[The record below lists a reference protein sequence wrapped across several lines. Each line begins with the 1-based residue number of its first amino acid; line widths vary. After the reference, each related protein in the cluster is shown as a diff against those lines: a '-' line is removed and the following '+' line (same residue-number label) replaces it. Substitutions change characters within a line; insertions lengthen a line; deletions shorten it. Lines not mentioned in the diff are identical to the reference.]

1 MARRESTVHP
11 ALQELIE
18 ISRAVGDDPD
28 LVQGGGGNTSVKATD
43 GETMFVKA
51 SGTALGDMDETRG
64 WARLD
69 LAAARHVLDDAA
81 LRKMTSA
88 RRESEVLRLLEASVV
103 EPAGARPSVESSL
116 HALLDRVVIH
126 THPIGLDALLCS
138 RRSAAAA
145 AKLLDGKV
153 PRPLH
158 VPYVDPG
165 FTLAA
170 RVQVEIA
177 KYVAEHGKRPS
188 VVLLENHGVFVA
200 APDVKRCLGLSRKVT
215 GAGERWAGLGRVNPK
230 VFPLV
235 REVAPEGASRVVDDQ
250 RDLSTELRGTL
261 LRCGVPHGVVRR
273 DDSEVAR
280 RFVRS
285 RTAFD
290 EATKGAFTPDQ
301 IVYCGTVPLVLRG
314 KSPAAREKGVTAY
327 RERRRVEPRVILVPG
342 DGVYYAAEDLGR
354 LRIVSE
360 VYRGAIVTLL
370 RARQAGGARFLSRAQ
385 ARFIEGWEVEIF
397 RAGLLEGIA
406 RPLGGRVA
414 VVTGAASGLGKGIAL
429 GLVGAGATVFAC
441 DVDRA
446 GLSEVAS
453 EQPPGRYLP
462 VHCDVTSES
471 SVAAAF
477 ATSVASA
484 GGIDFL
490 VNAAGIAPAFNL
502 VDFPVGAWQKTL
514 DINLT
519 GYFLCARE
527 AARWMLRQGAG
538 GAMVNLTSKSGLEA
552 SKANSAYNATKAGEI
567 HLMRGWAMELGPDGI
582 RVNCVAP
589 GNVFKGSKIWNDEYI
604 RICARKKGIE
614 PEEVIPFYTSQS
626 PLAKEIEPHDIA
638 NAVTYLLSD
647 ASRNVTGQ
655 TLVVDG
661 GQVMVR

>member
-1 MARRESTVHP
+1 V
-11 ALQELIE
+11 ALRELIE

-28 LVQGGGGNTSVKATD
+28 LVQGGGGNTSVKTAD
-43 GETMFVKA
+43 GKTMFVKA
-51 SGTALGDMDETRG
+51 SGTALGAMDETCG
-64 WARLD
+64 WAQLD
-69 LAAARHVLDDAA
+69 LAAARDMLDNAA
-81 LRKMTSA
+81 LRKMPSA
-88 RRESEVLRLLEASVV
+88 RRESEVLRLLQGLVE
-103 EPAGARPSVESSL
+103 EPAGARPSVETSL

-126 THPIGLDALLCS
+126 THPVGLNALLS
-138 RRSAAAA
+138 SQKSGASV
-145 AKLLDGKV
+145 AKIVGGK
-153 PRPLH
+153 PLC

-170 RVQVEIA
+170 RVRDDIA
-177 KYVAEHGKRPS
+177 KYVDEHGKLPK

-200 APDVKRCLGLSRKVT
+200 APDVKKCLSLSRKVT
-215 GAGERWAGLGRVNPK
+215 GAGEKWAELGRVNPK

-235 REVAPEGASRVVDDQ
+235 REVALNGTSPVTSDKDR
-250 RDLSTELRGTL
+250 STELRGAL
-261 LRCGVPHGVVRR
+261 LRCDVRPGVVRR
-273 DDSEVAR
+273 DDSDAAA

-285 RTAFD
+285 KAAFD
-290 EATKGAFTPDQ
+290 LATKGAFTPDQ

-314 KSPAAREKGVTAY
+314 KSSSVWDKGIATY
-327 RERRRVEPRVILVPG
+327 RERRGIDPRVILLPG
-342 DGVYYAAEDLGR
+342 EGVYYAAESLGQ
-354 LRIVSE
+354 LKVVSE
-360 VYRGAIVTLL
+360 VYRSAIVTLL
-370 RARQAGGARFLSRAQ
+370 RGKKAGGPRFLTRPQ
-385 ARFIEGWEVEIF
+385 ARFIEGWEVETF
-397 RAGLLEGIA
+397 RASLLQGTA
-406 RPLGGRVA
+406 QPLSGRVA
-414 VVTGAASGLGKGIAL
+414 VVTGGASGLGKGISL
-429 GLVGAGATVFAC
+429 GLIGAGATVFAC

-446 GLSEVAS
+446 GLAEVQS
-453 EQPPGRYLP
+453 EQPEGRYLP
-462 VHCDVTSES
+462 VFCDVTSEA
-471 SVAAAF
+471 SVAETF
-477 ATSVASA
+477 ATAAASA

-567 HLMRGWAMELGPDGI
+567 HLMRGWAMELGAEGI

-589 GNVFKGSKIWNDEYI
+589 GNVFKGSKIWNDAYI
-604 RICARKKGIE
+604 KICAKKKGIK

-638 NAVTYLLSD
+638 NAVIYLLSD
-647 ASRNVTGQ
+647 AARNVTGQ